1 MNRFSSKI
9 LLLVAALLVGT
20 ACFAQSIYFNY
31 TNGTTASY
39 ALADVRKITFDD
51 DVINLHFV
59 DGSLYSWNV
68 SDIGYYQYD
77 ESQVNVQE
85 WLNQAN
91 TWEVSV
97 YPNPTDARLNLQFN
111 VPAADVVSLSL
122 MDAQGKLILEKKLG
136 TLSTGVHQ
144 EALDLGHL
152 PQGMYVCRIAGRQ
165 HTITKQ
171 IVKQ

>member
-1 MNRFSSKI
+1 MKRFSSKM
-9 LLLVAALLVGT
+9 LLLLASLLAGT

-51 DVINLHFV
+51 DVMNLHFI

-68 SDIGYYQYD
+68 SSIGYYKYD
-77 ESQVNVQE
+77 ESLLNVQE
-85 WLNQAN
+85 WLNQSNAWN
-91 TWEVSV
+91 VSV

-111 VPAADVVSLSL
+111 IPAADVVSLSL
-122 MDAQGKLILEKKLG
+122 HDAQGKLILEKKLG
-136 TLSTGVHQ
+136 ALSTGVHH

-152 PQGMYVCRIAGRQ
+152 PQGIYVCRIAGRQ

-171 IVKQ
+171 IVKK

>member
-1 MNRFSSKI
+1 MNSFTSKMLVLSA
-9 LLLVAALLVGT
+9 LLLAGT

-31 TNGTTASY
+31 TNGTEASY
-39 ALADVRKITFDD
+39 ALVDVRKITFDD
-51 DVINLHFV
+51 DVMNLHFN

-68 SDIGYYQYD
+68 STIGYYQYD

-85 WLNQAN
+85 WLNQVNA
-91 TWEVSV
+91 WEVNV

-111 VPAADVVSLSL
+111 VPAADDVSLSL
-122 MDAQGKLILEKKLG
+122 HDAQGKLILEKKLG
-136 TLSTGVHQ
+136 ALPTGVDH
-144 EALDLGHL
+144 EMLDLEAL
-152 PQGMYVCRIAGRQ
+152 PQGIYVCRIAGRQ

>member
-1 MNRFSSKI
+1 M
-9 LLLVAALLVGT
+9 LVAALLAGT
-20 ACFAQSIYFNY
+20 DCFAQSIYFNY

-51 DVINLHFV
+51 DVMNLHFV

-68 SDIGYYQYD
+68 STIGYYQYD

-91 TWEVSV
+91 AWEVSV

-111 VPAADVVSLSL
+111 VPVADDFSVSVH
-122 MDAQGKLILEKKLG
+122 DAQGKLMLEKKLG
-136 TLSTGVHQ
+136 ALPTGVHN

-152 PQGMYVCRIAGRQ
+152 PQGIYVCRIAGQQRS
-165 HTITKQ
+165 ITKQ
-171 IVKQ
+171 IVKK

>member
-1 MNRFSSKI
+1 M
-9 LLLVAALLVGT
+9 ALLAGT

-31 TNGTTASY
+31 TNGTEASY

-51 DVINLHFV
+51 DVMNLHFI

-68 SDIGYYQYD
+68 STIGYYQYD

-91 TWEVSV
+91 AWELSD
-97 YPNPTDARLNLQFN
+97 YPNPTEARLNLQFK
-111 VPAADVVSLSL
+111 VPEADDFSLSL

-136 TLSTGVHQ
+136 TLSTGVHH
-144 EALDLGHL
+144 ESLDLEPL
-152 PQGMYVCRIAGRQ
+152 PQGMYICRIAGRQ

-171 IVKQ
+171 IVKK

>member
-1 MNRFSSKI
+1 MKRFSNKI
-9 LLLVAALLVGT
+9 LLLVAALLAGT

-31 TNGTTASY
+31 TNGTEASY
-39 ALADVRKITFDD
+39 ALADVRKITFDN
-51 DVINLHFV
+51 DVMNLHFV

-68 SDIGYYQYD
+68 STIGYYQYD

-91 TWEVSV
+91 AWEVSV

-111 VPAADVVSLSL
+111 VPVADDFSLSL
-122 MDAQGKLILEKKLG
+122 HDAQGKLLLEKKLG
-136 TLSTGVHQ
+136 ALPTGVHY
-144 EALDLGHL
+144 ETLDLGHL

>member
-9 LLLVAALLVGT
+9 LLLVAALLAGA

-51 DVINLHFV
+51 DVMNLHFI

-68 SDIGYYQYD
+68 SMIGYYQYG
-77 ESQVNVQE
+77 ESQVNVHE

-91 TWEVSV
+91 AWEVSV
-97 YPNPTDARLNLQFN
+97 YPNPTDARLNLKFN
-111 VPAADVVSLSL
+111 VPVADDFSLSL
-122 MDAQGKLILEKKLG
+122 MDAQGKRILEKKLG
-136 TLSTGVHQ
+136 SLPTGVHN
-144 EALDLGHL
+144 EALDLCHL
-152 PQGMYVCRIAGRQ
+152 PQGIYVCRIAGRQ

>member
-1 MNRFSSKI
+1 M
-9 LLLVAALLVGT
+9 LLLIASLLVGT
-20 ACFAQSIYFNY
+20 VCFAQSIYFNY

-51 DVINLHFV
+51 DVMNLHFV

-68 SDIGYYQYD
+68 SAIGYYQYD

-91 TWEVSV
+91 AWEVSI
-97 YPNPTDARLNLQFN
+97 YPNPTDARMNLQFN
-111 VPAADVVSLSL
+111 VPVADDFSLSL
-122 MDAQGKLILEKKLG
+122 MDAQGKLMLEKKLG
-136 TLSTGVHQ
+136 TLSTGVHH
-144 EALDLGHL
+144 ETLDLGHL

-171 IVKQ
+171 IVKK

>member
-1 MNRFSSKI
+1 MKQFSCKV
-9 LLLVAALLVGT
+9 LLLVTALLVVT

-31 TNGTTASY
+31 TNGATASY
-39 ALADVRKITFDD
+39 ALVDVRKITFDD
-51 DVINLHFV
+51 DVMNLHFV

-68 SDIGYYQYD
+68 STIGYYQYD

-91 TWEVSV
+91 AWEVSV

-111 VPAADVVSLSL
+111 VPVADDVSLSL
-122 MDAQGKLILEKKLG
+122 HDAQGKLILEKKLG
-136 TLSTGVHQ
+136 ALPTGVHN
-144 EALDLGHL
+144 ETLYLGHL